1 MIPLYIVRHGETKLN
16 NDTDTSQDRIR
27 GWADVP
33 LTDQGRKEAK
43 VAANKLKQYDIEMIF
58 CSDLSRAKETAEIIG
73 KELGIKPTSTKELR
87 PWNLGELT
95 GTTTKDALPKIAEY
109 VRKKANKKVP
119 DGESFDD
126 FSDRFFNGLHEIV
139 EKADGKKLC
148 VVTHHRDE
156 RILKAWVDAGCP
168 ADHKIDLDTFLQK
181 GDPPGG
187 VIVLKINEENLGG
200 GSEVGSEDQDIE
212 DDSENKPEE
221 SEDENEVDNK
231 EEKEEEKPVVQAK
244 KGGKPTSFGANKLN
258 DVLGQ
263 LKQSKE
269 PKEPKHHITILHIG
283 SLPSSMLSALFGK
296 DDQST

>member
-73 KELGIKPTSTKELR
+73 KELGIKPISTKELR

-200 GSEVGSEDQDIE
+200 ESEVGSEDQDIE
-212 DDSENKPEE
+212 DENKPEE

-283 SLPSSMLSALFGK
+283 SPPSSMLSALFGK

>member
-73 KELGIKPTSTKELR
+73 KELGIKPISTKELR

-200 GSEVGSEDQDIE
+200 ESEVGSEDQDIE
-212 DDSENKPEE
+212 DENKPEE

-269 PKEPKHHITILHIG
+269 PKEPKHHITILNIG
-283 SLPSSMLSALFGK
+283 SPPSSMLSAWFGK

>member
-126 FSDRFFNGLHEIV
+126 FSDKFYNGIHEIV
-139 EKADGKKLC
+139 EKADGKNLC

-200 GSEVGSEDQDIE
+200 ESEVGSEDQDVE
-212 DDSENKPEE
+212 DDSEDKPGESETEE
-221 SEDENEVDNK
+221 SEDEVDNN
-231 EEKEEEKPVVQAK
+231 EEKEEEKSVQTK
-244 KGGKPTSFGANKLN
+244 KGGKPTSFGSNKLD

-263 LKQSKE
+263 LKKSKEPKE
-269 PKEPKHHITILHIG
+269 PKEPKHHITILHIETA
-283 SLPSSMLSALFGK
+283 PSSMLTA
-296 DDQST
+296 